1 MPTVA
6 QLLPLL
12 GSEYEAKC
20 VEFNIMQRKRK
31 VEAPADLMLL
41 CLLHLINGCSLVN
54 ISEIARLSNIADIS
68 DVAFMKKFA
77 LCGEWFEWI
86 TSQIV
91 TQELTNYTKPP
102 YLSAYRPI
110 AVDASDVVEK
120 GRSGETYRLHYAID
134 IFSLQSRAYKITKEA
149 VGESLT
155 NFEFEEGDL
164 VMGDR
169 VYGTITGILHCLNC
183 GADYI
188 LRLRS
193 KCFNMY
199 DIDGNKID
207 VLSELKDLKYEE
219 SAEFTGYI
227 HSAKAGDIPVRVC
240 ARRKDKEACEK
251 ARKQMARKES
261 RKQRTFSDEAKKLDE
276 YIVVVTSLPQS
287 VSADSILET
296 YRYRWQIENLFKR
309 LKSIMNFGDLPKK
322 SEASSLSWLK
332 GKLMVALLMEMLI
345 SGSFISPY
353 SDFEEGSQYLEG
365 V

>member
-20 VEFNIMQRKRK
+20 LELGVIKRKRK
-31 VEAPADLMLL
+31 IETPADLMLL
-41 CLLHLINGCSLVN
+41 CMIHLIIGCSLVD

-77 LCGEWFEWI
+77 QCGEWFEWI
-86 TSQIV
+86 TSQIA
-91 TQELTNYTKPP
+91 TRELANYAMPS

-120 GRSGETYRLHYAID
+120 GRSGEAYRLHYAID
-134 IFSLQSRAYKITKEA
+134 IFTLQSHSYKITKQA

-155 NFEFEEGDL
+155 NFRFEKGDL
-164 VMGDR
+164 IVGDR
-169 VYGTITGILHCLNC
+169 AYGTITGIEHCLAC
-183 GADYI
+183 GADYL

-193 KCFNMY
+193 NCFNMF
-199 DIDGNKID
+199 DADGKKIE
-207 VLSELKDLKYEE
+207 VLSATKGLQYEE
-219 SAEFTGYI
+219 STEFIGYI
-227 HSAKAGDIPVRVC
+227 HRSKTVVIPVRVC
-240 ARRKDKEACEK
+240 VRRKDKESCEK
-251 ARKQMARKES
+251 ARKRMAWKES
-261 RKQRTFSDEAKKLDE
+261 KMQRTFSDKAKGLDE
-276 YIVVVTSLPQS
+276 YIVVATSLPQS
-287 VSADSILET
+287 VACESVLET

-309 LKSIMNFGDLPKK
+309 LKSIMDFGDLPKK

-332 GKLMVALLMEMLI
+332 GKLMVALLMETLI

-353 SDFEEGSQYLEG
+353 SDFEEGSQCVEG
-365 V
+365 I

>member
-1 MPTVA
+1 M
-6 QLLPLL
+6 L

-20 VEFNIMQRKRK
+20 LELEIIQRRRK
-31 VEAPADLMLL
+31 IETPADLMLL
-41 CLLHLINGCSLVN
+41 CLLHLINGCSLVD

-86 TSQIV
+86 TSQIA
-91 TQELTNYTKPP
+91 TQELASYAKPP
-102 YLSAYRPI
+102 YLSAYRPL

-120 GRSGETYRLHYAID
+120 GRSGETYRLHYAVD
-134 IFSLQSRAYKITKEA
+134 IFSLQSHSYKITKEA
-149 VGESLT
+149 VGESLI
-155 NFEFEEGDL
+155 NFEFEKGDL

-169 VYGTITGILHCLNC
+169 AYGTITGIEHCLDC
-183 GADYI
+183 GADYL
-188 LRLRS
+188 LRLRTN
-193 KCFNMY
+193 CFNIY
-199 DIDGNKID
+199 DADGKKIEI
-207 VLSELKDLKYEE
+207 LSVVKDLKYGE

-227 HSAKAGDIPVRVC
+227 HRAKKGDIPVRVC
-240 ARRKDKEACEK
+240 VKRKDEEACEK
-251 ARKQMARKES
+251 SRKRMARNES
-261 RKQRTFSDEAKKLDE
+261 RKQRTYSDEAKKLDE
-276 YIVVVTSLPQS
+276 YIVVATSLPQS
-287 VSADSILET
+287 VSVNSILET

-353 SDFEEGSQYLEG
+353 SDFEEGSQCVAG

>member
-20 VEFNIMQRKRK
+20 LELNIIQRKRK
-31 VEAPADLMLL
+31 IETPADLMLL
-41 CLLHLINGCSLVN
+41 CLLHLINGCSLVD
-54 ISEIARLSNIADIS
+54 ISEIARLANIAEIS

-86 TSQIV
+86 TSQLA
-91 TQELTNYTKPP
+91 TSALAGYEKPS
-102 YLSAYRPI
+102 YLSAYRPT
-110 AVDASDVVEK
+110 AVDASEVVEK

-134 IFSLQSRAYKITKEA
+134 IFSLQSRYYKITTEA

-155 NFEFEEGDL
+155 NFKFEKGDL
-164 VMGDR
+164 ALGDR
-169 VYGTITGILHCLNC
+169 AYGTIKGIEHCIAC
-183 GADYI
+183 GADYM

-193 KCFNMY
+193 NCFYVY
-199 DIDGNKID
+199 DADGNRISI
-207 VLSELKDLKYEE
+207 LSAASGLNYEE
-219 SAEFTGYI
+219 SVEFTGYI
-227 HSAKAGDIPVRVC
+227 HRGKNGNIPVRICV
-240 ARRKDKEACEK
+240 RRKDKEACGK
-251 ARKQMARKES
+251 S
-261 RKQRTFSDEAKKLDE
+261 RKRTARNEVRRQRTYSEAAKELNE
-276 YIVVVTSLPQS
+276 YIVIATSLPES
-287 VSADSILET
+287 VTLESIMET

-309 LKSIMNFGDLPKK
+309 MKSIMNFGDLPKK

-332 GKLMVALLMEMLI
+332 GKLMVALLMETLI

-353 SDFEEGSQYLEG
+353 SDFEEGSQCLEG

>member
-12 GSEYEAKC
+12 DGAYEAKC
-20 VEFNIMQRKRK
+20 LELVIIQRKRK
-31 VEAPADLMLL
+31 IETPADLMLL
-41 CLLHLINGCSLVN
+41 CLLHLINGCSLVD

-77 LCGEWFEWI
+77 QCGEWFEWI
-86 TSQIV
+86 SSQIV
-91 TQELTNYTKPP
+91 TRELASYSKPS

-134 IFSLQSRAYKITKEA
+134 IFSLQSRSYKITKRA

-155 NFEFEEGDL
+155 NFDFEKGDL

-169 VYGTITGILHCLNC
+169 IYGTITGIEHCLAF
-183 GADYI
+183 GADYL
-188 LRLRS
+188 LRLRTN
-193 KCFNMY
+193 CFNMY
-199 DIDGNKID
+199 DADGNKIE
-207 VLSELKDLKYEE
+207 VLSIAKGLEYEG
-219 SAEFTGYI
+219 STEFVGYI
-227 HSAKAGDIPVRVC
+227 HRGKDVVIPVRVC
-240 ARRKDKEACEK
+240 IRRKDKEACEK
-251 ARKQMARKES
+251 AKKRMARNES
-261 RKQRTFSDEAKKLDE
+261 KRQRTYSDEAKGLDE
-276 YIVVVTSLPQS
+276 YIVIATSLPQS
-287 VSADSILET
+287 VARDSILET

-309 LKSIMNFGDLPKK
+309 LKSIMDFGELPKK

-332 GKLMVALLMEMLI
+332 GKMMVALLMEMMI

-353 SDFEEGSQYLEG
+353 SDFEEGSQCMEG

>member
-20 VEFNIMQRKRK
+20 LELEIIQRKRK
-31 VEAPADLMLL
+31 IETPADLMLL
-41 CLLHLINGCSLVN
+41 CLLHLINGCSLVDV
-54 ISEIARLSNIADIS
+54 SEIARLANIADIS

-86 TSQIV
+86 TSQMV
-91 TQELTNYTKPP
+91 TSELANYAKPS
-102 YLSAYRPI
+102 YLSGYRPL

-120 GRSGETYRLHYAID
+120 GRSGETYRLHYAIEV
-134 IFSLQSRAYKITKEA
+134 FSLRSHSHKITREA

-155 NFEFEEGDL
+155 NFEFEKGDL

-169 VYGTITGILHCLNC
+169 GYGTITGIEHCLAC
-183 GADYI
+183 GADYL
-188 LRLRS
+188 LRLRTN
-193 KCFNMY
+193 CFNIY
-199 DIDGNKID
+199 DIEGNKINI
-207 VLSELKDLKYEE
+207 LSVINDLKYEE
-219 SAEFTGYI
+219 SAEFAGYI
-227 HSAKAGDIPVRVC
+227 HRTQKGSIPVRVC
-240 ARRKDKEACEK
+240 VRRKDKDACEK
-251 ARKQMARKES
+251 ARKRMARNES
-261 RKQRTFSDEAKKLDE
+261 KKQRTVSDEAKRLDE
-276 YIVVVTSLPQS
+276 YIVVATSLPQS
-287 VSADSILET
+287 VTRDDILET

-309 LKSIMNFGDLPKK
+309 LKSIMDFGDLPKK

-332 GKLMVALLMEMLI
+332 GKLMVALLMEKLI

-353 SDFEEGSQYLEG
+353 SDFEEGSQCMER